1 MHHPKPPSS
10 GGGAQCAH
18 WAEGVSAQK
27 CPKCIYCWPFPRYR
41 AVPNGRAMIDK
52 PAHASSAG
60 TARRYRAGQGSND
73 SHRTGHAFAARLA
86 GRAVP
91 NGRAMID
98 KPAHASS
105 AGTARR
111 YRAVPHGLTTTAQ
124 LKNVKG
130 VGTAHPPGA
139 HFLVMPQ
146 ESGERTALRGDAE
159 CHAPA
164 CQAAL
169 P

>member
-1 MHHPKPPSS
+1 MSRSRVPSRSPLRTPLGAHWGEILHRIDCGQVRWVHRCLVQHRQCRFAHKPKRRPLQPERSLS
-10 GGGAQCAH
+10 AGYAADACLVRCAH
-18 WAEGVSAQK
+18 WAEGVSTQK
-27 CPKCIYCWPFPRYR
+27 CPKCIYCWPFP
-41 AVPNGRAMIDK
+41 
-52 PAHASSAG
+52 
-60 TARRYRAGQGSND
+60 
-73 SHRTGHAFAARLA
+73 
-86 GRAVP
+86 
-91 NGRAMID
+91 
-98 KPAHASS
+98 
-105 AGTARR
+105 R